1 VVWNRV
7 SSDEAVEKE
16 ESDFV
21 DHVILR
27 MYTCQFTSGDVG
39 TPSTG
44 IIRFA
49 SVPWGYPLSFLD
61 PLMIVVVDLDSVDR
75 DDSPL
80 PDDIVASIEQILVY
94 LILGHLLQLEYETS
108 RPIGNRPFH
117 VAHVGL
123 SRNLNLLYNSDDRIR
138 LILTSFVSQ

>member
-1 VVWNRV
+1 MSIYIR
-7 SSDEAVEKE
+7 
-16 ESDFV
+16 
-21 DHVILR
+21 R
-27 MYTCQFTSGDVG
+27 CGD
-39 TPSTG
+39 PFHRYHSICIRSLG
-44 IIRFA
+44 I
-49 SVPWGYPLSFLD
+49 SPLFLD

>member
-27 MYTCQFTSGDVG
+27 MYACQFTSGDVG

-44 IIRFA
+44 IFRFA
-49 SVPWGYPLSFLD
+49 SVPWGYPLS
-61 PLMIVVVDLDSVDR
+61 SSTR
-75 DDSPL
+75 
-80 PDDIVASIEQILVY
+80 
-94 LILGHLLQLEYETS
+94 
-108 RPIGNRPFH
+108 
-117 VAHVGL
+117 
-123 SRNLNLLYNSDDRIR
+123 
-138 LILTSFVSQ
+138 